1 MDITASIIILTP
13 ILLPIAVQMGVDPV
27 HFGLIMVLN
36 LVIGCVTP
44 PVGIILFVACAITGL
59 SFEEVVKSV
68 IPFLIVSLIIL
79 FIVTYWA
86 GGMLFLPG
94 ILFK

>member
-1 MDITASIIILTP
+1 MAEVIEDFA
-13 ILLPIAVQMGVDPV
+13 IAKK
-27 HFGLIMVLN
+27 
-36 LVIGCVTP
+36 IG
-44 PVGIILFVACAITGL
+44 TGL

-86 GGMLFLPG
+86 EGMLFLPG